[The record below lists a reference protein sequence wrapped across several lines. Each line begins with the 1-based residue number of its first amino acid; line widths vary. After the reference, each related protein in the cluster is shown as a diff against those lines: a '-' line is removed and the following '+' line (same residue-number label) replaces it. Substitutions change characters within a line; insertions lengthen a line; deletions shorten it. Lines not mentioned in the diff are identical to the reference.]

1 MRFSLAN
8 MFASSSRLVG
18 SLVKSLVQQ
27 PQTQCKAFNEC
38 VGAVAFFHTDI
49 TKYGKRHGGFYKKDF
64 NVLRERPV
72 GPHKLLPP
80 GVKHDGRSGPHANY
94 RHKIVYPADGKYTIK
109 KLDVIKLGGR
119 DPVTGRKV
127 IQQVGGGSKQKHR
140 WIDWMRLPNDWPRDG
155 PDLVEKVISINYD
168 PMRKPY
174 IALTGYGDRLR
185 WQIATS
191 DMKEGDLLTTTWKIP
206 KIPVKPIAGNS
217 YPLGECLRRFD
228 LLLAFQM
235 AYFSIFIPGAL
246 PTSTKVCL
254 VQKYPFGQDVMFY
267 NERSF
272 GTIVK
277 KVLHTSKF

>member
-277 KVLHTSKF
+277 KVLQF